1 MARLL
6 RSRSALAATALAV
19 AFVLAVGWLSVGR
32 AAPMPDLP
40 SVSPSA
46 LIASTLHAV
55 ANRTPVSGTVRTHV
69 DLGIPQLPSS
79 LSDPA
84 GPAAILLADQTFK
97 VWYGPDGIRVAQI
110 LPFAERDLVANRSD
124 VWFWDAQRFMAW
136 HYIVD
141 EPAPRQSPPSLGD
154 LTRLVSEV
162 MQERRSYV
170 AASVAQTQMVAGRE
184 AYVLRL
190 TPATADTL
198 LGRVDVA
205 IDAETRMPLS
215 LELFPR
221 GSSTAVVEVKY
232 ASVAFGPVD
241 ASMFTFN
248 PPQGAVVKQVS
259 DQHSGAP
266 GPTRQPP
273 FPEVRVFGRG
283 FGMVLAVR
291 VSDVPA
297 ELQGLF
303 PYSGPLGSADVVDRG
318 DHSWLVAGLVEA
330 TALAEVEPKLP

>member
-19 AFVLAVGWLSVGR
+19 AVVLAVGWLSVGR

-40 SVSPSA
+40 PVSPST
-46 LIASTLHAV
+46 LIASALHAV
-55 ANRTPVSGTVRTHV
+55 ANRTPVSGTVATHV

-97 VWYGPDGIRVAQI
+97 AWYGPDGIRVAQI

-141 EPAPRQSPPSLGD
+141 EPASRQAPPSLGD
-154 LTRLVSEV
+154 LTRLVSEILH
-162 MQERRSYV
+162 ERRSYV
-170 AASVAQTQMVAGRE
+170 AASVAQTQVVAGRD

-190 TPATADTL
+190 TPATTDTL

-221 GSSTAVVEVKY
+221 GSSSAVVEVKY

-241 ASMFTFN
+241 ASMFTFT
-248 PPQGAVVKQVS
+248 PPQDAVVKQVS
-259 DQHSGAP
+259 DERSGTP
-266 GPTRQPP
+266 GSIRQLT

-283 FGMVLAVR
+283 FGMVLAIR

-297 ELQGLF
+297 DLRRLF
-303 PYSGPLGSADVVDRG
+303 PYAGPLGSADVVDRG
-318 DHSWLVAGLVEA
+318 DHSWLVVGLVKA
-330 TALAEVEPKLP
+330 TALTEVEPKLP

>member
-6 RSRSALAATALAV
+6 RSRSALAATGLAV

-32 AAPMPDLP
+32 AATMPDLP
-40 SVSPSA
+40 PVSPST
-46 LIASTLHAV
+46 LIASALHAV
-55 ANRTPVSGTVRTHV
+55 ANRTPVSGTVTTHV

-97 VWYGPDGIRVAQI
+97 AWYGPDGIRVAQI

-141 EPAPRQSPPSLGD
+141 EPAPRQAPPSLGD
-154 LTRLVSEV
+154 LTRLVSEILH
-162 MQERRSYV
+162 ERRSYV
-170 AASVAQTQMVAGRE
+170 AASVAQTQVVAGRD

-190 TPATADTL
+190 TPATTDTL

-221 GSSTAVVEVKY
+221 GSSSAVVEVKY

-241 ASMFTFN
+241 ASMFTFT
-248 PPQGAVVKQVS
+248 PPQDAVVKQVS
-259 DQHSGAP
+259 DERSGTP
-266 GPTRQPP
+266 GSIRQPT

-283 FGMVLAVR
+283 FGMVLAIR

-297 ELQGLF
+297 DLRRFF
-303 PYSGPLGSADVVDRG
+303 PYTGPLGSADVVDRG
-318 DHSWLVAGLVEA
+318 DHSWLVVGLVEA

>member
-40 SVSPSA
+40 SVSPST

-55 ANRTPVSGTVRTHV
+55 ANRTPVSGTVTTHV

-79 LSDPA
+79 LNDPA
-84 GPAAILLADQTFK
+84 GPAAVLLADQTFK

-110 LPFAERDLVANRSD
+110 LPFAERDLVANRTD
-124 VWFWDAQRFMAW
+124 LWFWDAQRFTAW
-136 HYIVD
+136 HHAVD
-141 EPAPRQSPPSLGD
+141 ETAARQAPPSLGD
-154 LTRLVSEV
+154 LTRFVSEV
-162 MQERRSYV
+162 LHDTLSYV
-170 AASVAQTQMVAGRE
+170 AASMAQARVVAGRD

-198 LGRVDVA
+198 LGRIDVA

-215 LELFPR
+215 LQVFAR
-221 GSSTAVVEVKY
+221 RSSAAVVEVEY
-232 ASVAFGPVD
+232 ASVAFGAVD
-241 ASMFTFN
+241 ASMFTFT
-248 PPQGAVVKQVS
+248 PPQDAVVKQVR
-259 DQHSGAP
+259 DERSGAP
-266 GPTRQPP
+266 GTMGQPP
-273 FPEVRVFGRG
+273 FQGVRVLGRG
-283 FGMVLAVR
+283 LGMILAVR

-297 ELQGLF
+297 DLRRLF
-303 PYSGPLGSADVVDRG
+303 PYAGPLGSADLVDRG
-318 DHSWLVAGLVEA
+318 DHSWLAVGLVEA

>member
-1 MARLL
+1 MARLM

-32 AAPMPDLP
+32 AGPMPDLP
-40 SVSPSA
+40 SVSPST

-55 ANRTPVSGTVRTHV
+55 ANRTPVSGTVTTHV

-79 LSDPA
+79 LNDPA

-141 EPAPRQSPPSLGD
+141 ETAPRQSPPSLGD

-162 MQERRSYV
+162 LRDGRSYF
-170 AASVAQTQMVAGRE
+170 AASVAQAQMVAGRD

-190 TPATADTL
+190 TPATADSL

-221 GSSTAVVEVKY
+221 GSSAAVVEVKY

-241 ASMFTFN
+241 ASMFTFT
-248 PPQGAVVKQVS
+248 PPQDAVVKQVS
-259 DQHSGAP
+259 DERSGAP
-266 GPTRQPP
+266 GSMGQPP

-291 VSDVPA
+291 VSDVPTD
-297 ELQGLF
+297 LRRWF
-303 PYSGPLGSADVVDRG
+303 PYSGPLGSAEVVDRG
-318 DHSWLVAGLVEA
+318 DHSWLVVGLVEA

>member
-6 RSRSALAATALAV
+6 RSRSALAAAV
-19 AFVLAVGWLSVGR
+19 AAVAIVLAVGWLSVGR

-40 SVSPSA
+40 SVSAPT

-55 ANRTPVSGTVRTHV
+55 ANRTPVSGTVKTHV

-84 GPAAILLADQTFK
+84 GPAAFLLADQTFK

-124 VWFWDAQRFMAW
+124 AWFWDAQRFTAW
-136 HYIVD
+136 HYAVD
-141 EPAPRQSPPSLGD
+141 ETAPRQAPPSLGD
-154 LTRLVSEV
+154 LTRLVTEV
-162 MQERRSYV
+162 LQDDRSYV
-170 AASVAQTQMVAGRE
+170 AASVTQAHVVAGRD

-198 LGRVDVA
+198 LGRIDIA

-215 LELFPR
+215 LQVFAEE
-221 GSSTAVVEVKY
+221 GSSAVVEVRY

-241 ASMFTFN
+241 ASMFTFA
-248 PPQGAVVKQVS
+248 PPQDAVVKQVS
-259 DQHSGAP
+259 DES
-266 GPTRQPP
+266 
-273 FPEVRVFGRG
+273 PEVPGSSSQAPVQGVRVLGRG
-283 FGMVLAVR
+283 FGMIVAVR
-291 VSDVPA
+291 VSDVPPDIRR
-297 ELQGLF
+297 LF
-303 PYSGPLGSADVVDRG
+303 PYAGPLGSADLVDRG
-318 DHSWLVAGLVEA
+318 DHSWLLVGLVEA
-330 TALAEVEPKLP
+330 AALAEVEPKLP